1 MVVNLLGADGGPD
14 FPAGVALVVQ
24 KRVGP
29 PDNHDDVGSAER
41 TGEEI
46 LTGAAGVHIR
56 MTIKSAASEK
66 RENRPVFGLGRNGAG
81 SRVDRLAI
89 KVTADDDID

>member
-1 MVVNLLGADGGPD
+1 MVVGPFGADGRPD

-29 PDNHDDVGSAER
+29 PDNHHDVGAAEG

-46 LTGAAGVHIR
+46 LTDAAGVHIR
-56 MTIKSAASEK
+56 ITIKSAASKE
-66 RENRPVFGLGRNGAG
+66 RGNRPFFAV
-81 SRVDRLAI
+81 
-89 KVTADDDID
+89 